1 MKFFKDQVL
10 GGTRVDFQDEKI
22 PKHIL
27 DSIVSSCHGKRQPL
41 NQDHDLTHNSAGYIE
56 NIRLIEDVNNT
67 GEWSLI
73 GDVYCDDSD
82 LKVVLGG
89 FSISYLDVTD
99 KLSPSPD
106 FLVYLPYPY
115 YSDKSVIEAV
125 SADSNVNVGR
135 WVKKG
140 ADPATIAIIGATAVF
155 ILKPVWED
163 LYKIQIAPKIYTY
176 FSKKHDEFK
185 SRKISTDLIQMV
197 EYNGKDIQVILI
209 PIRGSE

>member
-10 GGTRVDFQDEKI
+10 GETRVDFQDEKI

-27 DSIVSSCHGKRQPL
+27 DRIVSSCHGKRQPL
-41 NQDHDLTHNSAGYIE
+41 NQYHDLTHNSAGYIE

-67 GEWSLI
+67 GDWSLI

-163 LYKIQIAPKIYTY
+163 LYKTNC
-176 FSKKHDEFK
+176 SKNIHISQK
-185 SRKISTDLIQMV
+185 SMTSLNHERFRLT
-197 EYNGKDIQVILI
+197 
-209 PIRGSE
+209 